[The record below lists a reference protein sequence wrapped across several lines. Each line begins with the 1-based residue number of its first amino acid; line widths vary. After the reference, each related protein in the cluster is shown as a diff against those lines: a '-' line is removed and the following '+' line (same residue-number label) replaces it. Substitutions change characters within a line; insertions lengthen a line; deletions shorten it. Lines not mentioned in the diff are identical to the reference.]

1 MAAAFVPVL
10 PGLDDIVKWGIE
22 LTQFQYVVLM
32 KRPKESATGSG
43 LLAPF
48 ETKVEFFCFLLFR
61 NCYSVI
67 LFRKNAIYIIT
78 VYVNEYAYC
87 FRFGC

>member
-10 PGLDDIVKWGIE
+10 PGLDNIVKWGIE

-48 ETKVEFFCFLLFR
+48 ETEVEFPVKFYDFHCFYFCRVL
-61 NCYSVI
+61 NYKTIPTC
-67 LFRKNAIYIIT
+67 YIIT
-78 VYVNEYAYC
+78 
-87 FRFGC
+87 FL